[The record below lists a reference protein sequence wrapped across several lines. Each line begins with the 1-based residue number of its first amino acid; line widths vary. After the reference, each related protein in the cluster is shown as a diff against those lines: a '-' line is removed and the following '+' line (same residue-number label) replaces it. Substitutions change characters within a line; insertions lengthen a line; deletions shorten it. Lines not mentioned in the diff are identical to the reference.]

1 MPTLEPRGVPVSLPP
16 PGAGPDTGRLRVVL
30 APASAPPVA
39 PVSVRGELDLETAPR
54 LQTELQALLRAGYR
68 DIDLDL
74 EDVDFCDVAGLN
86 MLLRTHAEAVRA
98 GGGLVVRGSCPPLRL
113 MMRVLRPEGAF
124 ELAPLDGGPPLHR
137 A

>member
-1 MPTLEPRGVPVSLPP
+1 MSPAEFPVSLPP
-16 PGAGPDTGRLRVVL
+16 SDAGPGSGRLRVVL

-39 PVSVRGELDLETAPR
+39 RVRVRGELDLATAPA
-54 LQTELQALLRAGYR
+54 LHAQLGALLRDGYR
-68 DIDLDL
+68 DLELDL

-86 MLLRTHAEAVRA
+86 MLLRTHADAVRA

-124 ELAPLDGGPPLHR
+124 ELAPPDGGPPLHR

>member
-1 MPTLEPRGVPVSLPP
+1 MSLPP
-16 PGAGPDTGRLRVVL
+16 PGAGPDSGRLRMVL
-30 APASAPPVA
+30 SPASAPPAARVR
-39 PVSVRGELDLETAPR
+39 VRGELDLATAPR
-54 LQTELQALLRAGYR
+54 LHAQLQALLRDGYR

-86 MLLRTHAEAVRA
+86 MLLWTHADAVRA

-113 MMRVLRPEGAF
+113 MMLVLRPAGAF
-124 ELAPLDGGPPLHR
+124 ELAPLDGEPPVRH